1 MKFFRDLLLSVGAMC
16 AAFGLIECGLRLA
29 HARLEASFFDSDNE
43 RRYVLRP
50 NAEGW
55 STTES
60 EVYLKINSDGM
71 RDVEWPL
78 KRPPHTLRVAVVGAS
93 EAEAAQVPLN
103 ETFEAVMCRE
113 LSRKLTEC
121 GWKAEVLNF
130 GVDGYTP
137 SQTFLTL
144 KNHVWKYDP
153 QVVIFLFS
161 AWTVQKTV
169 RDFYPEQMGLAP
181 VWVLKN
187 GRLEPDEITR
197 DAPRYDEQQVKRRG
211 RMVDVMN
218 RSYLLTL
225 LHAAALKAAGLPNE
239 WRAQLEKP
247 PAAARSRAPA
257 KDSAASAVE
266 ADLLRSYNPDR
277 PELKEAWAITEAFF
291 KEMKEDCDR
300 HGAEFWLVPAD
311 QAMQV
316 DPSPAKRKE
325 LERRMGIDTLDAS
338 DDRVQRFGAANGI
351 LVFATAHI
359 LGDYA
364 VAHNTYVHGSDSL
377 KQQSHHWNKLGQE
390 LAGEIIAQELLEH
403 SATVPHLSARAGMEK

>member
-1 MKFFRDLLLSVGAMC
+1 
-16 AAFGLIECGLRLA
+16 
-29 HARLEASFFDSDNE
+29 
-43 RRYVLRP
+43 
-50 NAEGW
+50 
-55 STTES
+55 
-60 EVYLKINSDGM
+60 
-71 RDVEWPL
+71 
-78 KRPPHTLRVAVVGAS
+78 
-93 EAEAAQVPLN
+93 
-103 ETFEAVMCRE
+103 
-113 LSRKLTEC
+113 
-121 GWKAEVLNF
+121 
-130 GVDGYTP
+130 
-137 SQTFLTL
+137 
-144 KNHVWKYDP
+144 
-153 QVVIFLFS
+153 
-161 AWTVQKTV
+161 
-169 RDFYPEQMGLAP
+169 
-181 VWVLKN
+181 
-187 GRLEPDEITR
+187 
-197 DAPRYDEQQVKRRG
+197 
-211 RMVDVMN
+211 
-218 RSYLLTL
+218 

-247 PAAARSRAPA
+247 AAAARSKTPA